1 MSKSALTSVS
11 VAMVSLFLVAACAE
25 DNTDTKSVS
34 VATENSESAVNDSVM
49 DQPVDFSSPESVEKT
64 MENIRQQAGEK
75 EASGVS
81 NAIGYMVV
89 YDLSVN
95 RNKEKLYKKLDG
107 KTPNQIIA
115 MAQR

>member
-1 MSKSALTSVS
+1 
-11 VAMVSLFLVAACAE
+11 
-25 DNTDTKSVS
+25 
-34 VATENSESAVNDSVM
+34 M

-81 NAIGYMVV
+81 SAIGYMVV

>member
-11 VAMVSLFLVAACAE
+11 AAMVSLFLVAACAE

-34 VATENSESAVNDSVM
+34 ATTENSESAGSDSIM

-64 MENIRQQAGEK
+64 LENIRQQAGEK
-75 EASGVS
+75 ESSGVS
-81 NAIGYMVV
+81 SAIGYMVV
-89 YDLSVN
+89 YDLSVK
-95 RNKEKLYKKLDG
+95 RNKKKLYEKLDG

>member
-1 MSKSALTSVS
+1 MSKSVLTSVS

-25 DNTDTKSVS
+25 EDADTKNVS
-34 VATENSESAVNDSVM
+34 AVTANSESTKTDSVM

-64 MENIRQQAGEK
+64 LEDIRQQVGEK
-75 EASGVS
+75 EASSVS
-81 NAIGYMVV
+81 SAIGHMVV

-95 RNKEKLYKKLDG
+95 RNKKKLYKKLDG

>member
-1 MSKSALTSVS
+1 
-11 VAMVSLFLVAACAE
+11 
-25 DNTDTKSVS
+25 
-34 VATENSESAVNDSVM
+34 
-49 DQPVDFSSPESVEKT
+49 

-81 NAIGYMVV
+81 SAIGYMVV
-89 YDLSVN
+89 YDLSVK
-95 RNKEKLYKKLDG
+95 RNKKKLYEKLDG